1 MVALIPERFNATY
14 SAAKAYVLSLTQS
27 QQAEL
32 KGNDVQAQGSL
43 PSVTCTEIWGRS
55 GLEAKAIPLEMVTEA
70 TEIVDA
76 ALNGFDQR
84 ELITLPSFPAPADLQ
99 ALVAARLALGAN
111 LSRNSA
117 AARSK

>member
-1 MVALIPERFNATY
+1 M
-14 SAAKAYVLSLTQS
+14 
-27 QQAEL
+27 
-32 KGNDVQAQGSL
+32 
-43 PSVTCTEIWGRS
+43 
-55 GLEAKAIPLEMVTEA
+55 EAKAIPLEMVMEA
-70 TEIVDA
+70 TEMVDA
-76 ALNGFDQR
+76 ALSGFDQR